1 MAVDNQFDDE
11 VIGEYLAECREHL
24 ATIES
29 DLMAMEKAGSSIDE
43 QVVNRV
49 FRAAHSIKGGAGFFD
64 LSQIRRLAHKTESI
78 LDLIRGHRMTPTP
91 ESISILLLCFDK
103 LREMIDDHRASNGM
117 EIDDYLASLDRL
129 ASPPAEAQTGAAPK
143 AAVEVEVPAAGGVVR
158 LKASAA
164 DLERAARAG
173 QTVYLLQFDLIH
185 DLQRAGRT
193 PYALLRSLM
202 DNGEILET
210 AFDFDS
216 AGTLLDEGSNCL
228 MLDVLLASEKAAGE
242 VGEICG
248 IAPDRISA
256 VQTAAVAAAAPV
268 VPFAVAPIT
277 VAPEAV
283 APEAPAALIPPI
295 AAPAAAPAPP
305 GEESA
310 SAPASPVMEATVRLN
325 VSLLDSLMT
334 LAGELVL
341 SRNQLNEAVSR
352 RDERGIRSGTQRISL
367 VTSELQEVV
376 TLTRMQPVSNVF
388 GKFPR
393 IVRDMSRTLGKQ
405 AEIRIEGGEVE
416 IDKTILEGLS
426 DPLTHMVR
434 NAVDH
439 GLEKPDARLACGKP
453 AVGTV
458 LLKAYH
464 QAGQVVIEVSD
475 DGKGLDA
482 SRVAAACVARGV
494 VTREQVEAMSEREQ
508 QALIL
513 LPGVSTAEKLSDI
526 SGRGV
531 GMDVVKTNLDKLGGK
546 IEIDSMV
553 GHGTSFR
560 IKLPLTLAIIPSLLV
575 SDGGE
580 RFAIPQVN
588 VGEMIRIPASQIQE
602 RIDRVGEADVLI
614 LRDRLVPLLRLSD
627 ALRTP
632 RYEPEGKAL
641 NVVLVDTGVFEYG
654 LVVEELHDTVEIVV
668 KPLGRHFRERQDYAG
683 ATILGDGRVAV
694 ILDVA
699 GLAAA
704 NGLSAASASASQ
716 AASRRHSDL
725 EVSGVGE
732 DTLSLLV
739 FQNAPAETCAM
750 PIEQVSRVERIRP
763 AQLEQVGGRRTM
775 QYRGATLPVIALS
788 DAASVGSLGETQPW
802 VVVVCEQRGRTLG
815 LLAAE
820 PLDMVETSLALDRVT
835 LRQTGIAGSAIL
847 KQKTTLLLDINEL
860 ASATLPDWAPQT
872 PSGGEDPDGGPGGG
886 VVARS
891 VLVAEDSDFFRGQLR
906 NLIEAAGYTV
916 LAAEDGEEAWK
927 LLDGHA
933 GEVAVV
939 ATDVEM
945 PRLSGLGLA
954 RRIRADGR
962 FRDLP
967 VIALSALADEDE
979 IARGLEAGATE
990 YQIKLNKDN
999 LLESIHR
1006 AMQNAAEP
1014 MPGVLSAA

>member
-1 MAVDNQFDDE
+1 MESPFDDE
-11 VIGEYLAECREHL
+11 IIGEYLAECREHL
-24 ATIES
+24 TTIES
-29 DLMAMEKAGSSIDE
+29 DLMAMEKAGSDIDE

-64 LSQIRRLAHKTESI
+64 LNQIRRLAHKTENI
-78 LDLIRGHRMTPTP
+78 LDLIREHRMAPTP
-91 ESISILLLCFDK
+91 ESVSILLLSFDK
-103 LREMIDDHRASNGM
+103 LREMIDSHRDSNGM
-117 EIDDYLASLDRL
+117 EIDDYLASLERL
-129 ASPPAEAQTGAAPK
+129 ASGGQTVQSTAGICLAAANVAME
-143 AAVEVEVPAAGGVVR
+143 AAVEAAEGGPR
-158 LKASAA
+158 LKPSAA
-164 DLERAARAG
+164 DREKAARNG
-173 QTVYLLQFDLIH
+173 QSVFHIRFDLIH
-185 DLQRAGRT
+185 DVQRLGRT

-210 AFDFDS
+210 AFDLDS
-216 AGTLLDEGSNCL
+216 AGTLEDEGSNCL
-228 MLDVLLASEKAAGE
+228 MLDVLLASGKPPEE
-242 VGEICG
+242 VGRVCG
-248 IAPDRISA
+248 IARERISVIQA
-256 VQTAAVAAAAPV
+256 GVSAEKPAPPAERAAPSAEK
-268 VPFAVAPIT
+268 PTSPTEEPAVAP
-277 VAPEAV
+277 AG
-283 APEAPAALIPPI
+283 PAI
-295 AAPAAAPAPP
+295 
-305 GEESA
+305 
-310 SAPASPVMEATVRLN
+310 EATVRLN

-352 RDERGIRSGTQRISL
+352 GDERGIRSGTQRISL

-393 IVRDMSRTLGKQ
+393 IVRDLSRTLGKQ

-439 GLEKPDARLACGKP
+439 GLETPEARLASGKP

-494 VTREQVEAMSEREQ
+494 VTREQVEAMTEREQ
-508 QALIL
+508 QSLIL

-546 IEIDSMV
+546 IEIDSMA

-588 VGEMIRIPASQIQE
+588 VGEMIRIPAGQVAQ
-602 RIDRVGEADVLI
+602 RIDRVGESDVLI
-614 LRDRLVPLLRLSD
+614 LRDRLVPLQRLSD
-627 ALRTP
+627 ALGTGRC
-632 RYEPEGKAL
+632 EPQGKAL

-668 KPLGRHFRERQDYAG
+668 KPLGRHFRDRQDYAG

-704 NGLSAASASASQ
+704 NGLSAASATASK
-716 AASRRHSDL
+716 AAARRDADM
-725 EVSGVGE
+725 EESGAG
-732 DTLSLLV
+732 DATLALLI
-739 FQNAPAETCAM
+739 FQNAPSETCAM
-750 PIEQVSRVERIRP
+750 PIEQVSRVERIRSS
-763 AQLEQVGGRRTM
+763 QLEQVGGRRTM

-788 DAASVGSLGETQPW
+788 DAATVGSLTETQPW
-802 VVVVCEQRGRTLG
+802 VVVVCEQGGRALG

-820 PLDMVETSLALDRVT
+820 PLDMVETALTLDRVT

-847 KQKTTLLLDINEL
+847 KRKTTLLLDINEL
-860 ASATLPDWAPQT
+860 ASATLPGWTATVP
-872 PSGGEDPDGGPGGG
+872 PDGDGQAAGPGGG
-886 VVARS
+886 PAARS

-906 NLIEAAGYTV
+906 NLIEAAGYSV

-954 RRIRADGR
+954 RRIRSDGR

-1006 AMQNAAEP
+1006 AMQNRAEP
-1014 MPGVLSAA
+1014 ARDVQSAA

>member
-1 MAVDNQFDDE
+1 MESPFDDE

-29 DLMAMEKAGSSIDE
+29 DLVAMEKAGSDIDE

-64 LSQIRRLAHKTESI
+64 LNQIRRLAHKTENI
-78 LDLIRGHRMTPTP
+78 LDLIREHRMAPTP
-91 ESISILLLCFDK
+91 ESVSILLLCFDK
-103 LREMIDDHRASNGM
+103 LREMIDSHRDSNGI
-117 EIDDYLASLDRL
+117 EIDDYLASLERL
-129 ASPPAEAQTGAAPK
+129 ASGGQTAPATAGIGLAGANVAIEAAAGAA
-143 AAVEVEVPAAGGVVR
+143 GSGTR
-158 LKASAA
+158 LKPSAA
-164 DLERAARAG
+164 DLEKAG
-173 QTVYLLQFDLIH
+173 RTGQSVFHIRFDLIH
-185 DLQRAGRT
+185 DVQRQGRT
-193 PYALLRSLM
+193 PYSLLRGLM

-210 AFDFDS
+210 AFDLES
-216 AGTLLDEGSNCL
+216 AGTLEDEGSNCL
-228 MLDVLLASEKAAGE
+228 MLDVLLASGKQPEE
-242 VGEICG
+242 VGRLCG
-248 IAPDRISA
+248 IGQERIS
-256 VQTAAVAAAAPV
+256 VIQAAVTAEISALPAAPTEEHAA
-268 VPFAVAPIT
+268 VPAG
-277 VAPEAV
+277 
-283 APEAPAALIPPI
+283 PAI
-295 AAPAAAPAPP
+295 
-305 GEESA
+305 
-310 SAPASPVMEATVRLN
+310 EATVRLN

-341 SRNQLNEAVSR
+341 NRNQLSEAVSR

-393 IVRDMSRTLGKQ
+393 IVRDLSRTLGKQ

-434 NAVDH
+434 NAIDH
-439 GLEKPDARLACGKP
+439 GLETPEARLASGKP
-453 AVGTV
+453 AMGTV

-482 SRVAAACVARGV
+482 ARVAAACVARGV
-494 VTREQVEAMSEREQ
+494 VTREQVEAMTEREQ

-588 VGEMIRIPASQIQE
+588 VGEMIRIPAGQVAQ

-614 LRDRLVPLLRLSD
+614 LRDRLVPLQRLSD
-627 ALRTP
+627 ALGTGRC
-632 RYEPEGKAL
+632 EPQGIAL

-668 KPLGRHFRERQDYAG
+668 KPLGRHFRDRQDYAG

-704 NGLSAASASASQ
+704 NGLSAASATASQ
-716 AASRRHSDL
+716 ASARRHSDVD
-725 EVSGVGE
+725 EPGAG
-732 DTLSLLV
+732 DATLALLI
-739 FQNAPAETCAM
+739 FQNAPSETCAM
-750 PIEQVSRVERIRP
+750 PIEQVSRVERIRSS
-763 AQLEQVGGRRTM
+763 QLEQVGGRRTM

-788 DAASVGSLGETQPW
+788 DAATVGSLAETQPW
-802 VVVVCEQRGRTLG
+802 VVVVCEQGDRALG

-820 PLDMVETSLALDRVT
+820 PLDMVETALSLDRVT

-860 ASATLPDWAPQT
+860 ASATLLDWAAVAPA
-872 PSGGEDPDGGPGGG
+872 DGDGQPTGPGGG
-886 VVARS
+886 QAARS

-906 NLIEAAGYTV
+906 NLIEAAGYSV

-933 GEVAVV
+933 SEVAVV

-954 RRIRADGR
+954 RRIRSDGR

-990 YQIKLNKDN
+990 YQIKLNKDT

-1006 AMQNAAEP
+1006 AMQNRAEP
-1014 MPGVLSAA
+1014 ARDVLSAA